1 MREEFIGMAR
11 ADFRQLDVT
20 PLFDAIRYRV
30 LTSVD
35 RGHEREQAGRAGQGA
50 CGRAWASAF
59 PRKRCAQL
67 HGGVSAET
75 PARAAMDVLD
85 LEVSQPS
92 SATT

>member
-1 MREEFIGMAR
+1 MAR

-30 LTSVD
+30 LTSVG

-59 PRKRCAQL
+59 PR
-67 HGGVSAET
+67 ET
-75 PARAAMDVLD
+75 LRAIAWRRVRGNACSCRNDVLD
-85 LEVSQPS
+85 LEVNQPS